1 MVFIQIKIK
10 ELVNAIKNLW
20 KELSKKLEKVKNR
33 ENAKRGELIIKN
45 FLSTTKYIIR
55 VKLGIWM

>member
-1 MVFIQIKIK
+1 LVFIQIKIN
-10 ELVNAIKNLW
+10 ELENAIKNLW